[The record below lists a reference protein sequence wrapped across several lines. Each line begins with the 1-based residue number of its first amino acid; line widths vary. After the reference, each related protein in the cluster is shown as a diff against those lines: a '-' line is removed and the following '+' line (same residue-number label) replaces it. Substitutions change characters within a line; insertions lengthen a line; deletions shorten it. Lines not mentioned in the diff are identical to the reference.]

1 MKLRNLL
8 YATFAMTMVACSQE
22 NSFLSQDETGVLRTI
37 SSGSGKFASRSVV
50 DSKWEQGDA
59 IGVFML
65 KSEDASS
72 YSSQDNVKF
81 INNETTANTKVTF
94 TSETGITLVN
104 DKVKFH
110 AYYPWSDTN
119 VTGTTYNVQISDQT
133 ELTNVSNSDLRWAVS
148 DEKDLTNG
156 TLEGGLSLNF
166 AHKLTFLK
174 VKTNVADVKS
184 VSVSGVNTEA
194 QFDIVE
200 GTLSG
205 EAENTKSIQLCE
217 TTIDDQTVYC
227 GIVVPTTELKDF
239 VIKIVATEEGK
250 DMVYQYV
257 YGDNT
262 TLAEGFKGGW
272 QYLFN
277 ITLEGSTG
285 SATLDKIEAGLG
297 GFEGDDT
304 PVNGEVSN
312 PEEAV
317 TDITVPAGTD
327 LDGLNALL
335 ADKSGKVSLN
345 FADGTYDLSG
355 KGSVEGVGRVGLE
368 FPEAITGI
376 NFVGSDASK
385 VTLNIAY
392 LRWPGD
398 LQELKFKNVKV
409 ESNGSDYFIYTHIP
423 VDENGDLIEDYTSGE
438 DYSSATD
445 KRSCRFA
452 EGGVIEIDGCYFH
465 NTKRI
470 FRWATA
476 GGVSI
481 TNNKLSLI
489 SITNSRMEGTNE
501 SLFEKHNASNVVLKE
516 STFYNWSNVASTGNT
531 DAVFDVQNCTF
542 AKVSNRL
549 IYKGYITFN
558 NNIAVE
564 ITNGLVEGTITAAS
578 NNYGETGAT
587 LGNLTETTNITL
599 MALADIFGDRYTT
612 GTTTI
617 GNNTFVPESGITAG
631 DPRWLSA
638 STGE

>member
-50 DSKWEQGDA
+50 DSKWEQNDA

-65 KSEDASS
+65 KSDASS
-72 YSSQDNVKF
+72 TYAENVKF
-81 INNETTANTKVTF
+81 TNNTAEANTKVTF

-119 VTGTTYNVQISDQT
+119 ISGTTYNVQISDQT
-133 ELTNVSNSDLRWAVS
+133 ELTTVSNSDLRWAVS

-194 QFDIVE
+194 QFNIVD
-200 GTLSG
+200 GTLSN
-205 EAENTKSIQLCE
+205 EAGNTKSIQLCE
-217 TTIDDQTVYC
+217 TTINEQTVYC

-239 VIKIVATEEGK
+239 VIKIVATEENK

-285 SATLDKIEAGLG
+285 SATLDKIEAELG
-297 GFEGDDT
+297 GFEGNDT

-317 TDITVPAGTD
+317 TEIIVSAGTD

-345 FADGTYDLSG
+345 FADGEYELGCDD
-355 KGSVEGVGRVGLE
+355 KKPIE
-368 FPEAITGI
+368 FPESVTGVR
-376 NFVGSDASK
+376 FVGSDASK
-385 VTLNIAY
+385 VKLRIGY
-392 LRWPGD
+392 LSWPGD
-398 LQELKFKNVKV
+398 LQELKFENVEV
-409 ESNGSDYFIYTHIP
+409 EGNGNNYFIYDQIA
-423 VDENGDLIEDYTSGE
+423 DETSSTG
-438 DYSSATD
+438 
-445 KRSCRFA
+445 KRTCRFA
-452 EGGVIEIDGCYFH
+452 EDGIVEFNGCYFH
-465 NTKRI
+465 GTQRI
-470 FRWATA
+470 FRWVGDNVTK
-476 GGVSI
+476 
-481 TNNKLSLI
+481 NKLSI
-489 SITNSRMEGTNE
+489 FSVINSRMEGTNQTF
-501 SLFEKHNASNVVLKE
+501 LEKYEASNVVLKN
-516 STFYNWSNVASTGNT
+516 STFYNWTNVALVSNS

-542 AKVSNRL
+542 AKVKDAML
-549 IYKGYITFN
+549 KGGASVTFN
-558 NNIAVE
+558 NNIVVDVTA
-564 ITNGLVEGTITAAS
+564 TLVDGMTITAAS
-578 NNYGETGAT
+578 GNYGVTGAT
-587 LGNLTETTNITL
+587 LGSLIENTHITL
-599 MALADIFGDRYTT
+599 KSQDDLLPNYSGGDLSTM
-612 GTTTI
+612 
-617 GNNTFVPESGITAG
+617 FVPASGIEAG
-631 DPRWLSA
+631 DPRWK
-638 STGE
+638 

>member
-50 DSKWEQGDA
+50 DSKWEQNDA

-65 KSEDASS
+65 KSDASS
-72 YSSQDNVKF
+72 TYAENVKF
-81 INNETTANTKVTF
+81 TNNTAEANTKVTF

-119 VTGTTYNVQISDQT
+119 ISGTTYNIQISDQT
-133 ELTNVSNSDLRWAVS
+133 ELTTVSNSDLRWAVS

-166 AHKLTFLK
+166 THKLTFLK

-194 QFDIVE
+194 QFNIVD
-200 GTLSG
+200 GTLSN
-205 EAENTKSIQLCE
+205 EAGNTKSIQLCK
-217 TTIDDQTVYC
+217 TTINEQTVYC

-257 YGDNT
+257 YGSNNT
-262 TLAEGFKGGW
+262 LEGGLKGGW

-285 SATLDKIEAGLG
+285 SATLDKIEAELG

-317 TDITVPAGTD
+317 TDITVPAETD

-345 FADGTYDLSG
+345 FADGEYELGCDD
-355 KGSVEGVGRVGLE
+355 KKPIE
-368 FPEAITGI
+368 FPESVTGVR
-376 NFVGSDASK
+376 FVGSDASK
-385 VTLNIAY
+385 VKLRIGY
-392 LRWPGD
+392 LSWPGD
-398 LQELKFKNVKV
+398 LQELKFENVEV
-409 ESNGSDYFIYTHIP
+409 EGNGSSYFIHNQI
-423 VDENGDLIEDYTSGE
+423 VDDVTS
-438 DYSSATD
+438 A
-445 KRSCRFA
+445 KRTCRFA
-452 EGGVIEIDGCYFH
+452 NGGIVEFNSCYIH
-465 NTKRI
+465 GTQRI
-470 FRWATA
+470 FQWSGDAA
-476 GGVSI
+476 K
-481 TNNKLSLI
+481 NKMSFVTI
-489 SITNSRMEGTNE
+489 ENCKMEGTNQ
-501 SLFEKHNASNVVLKE
+501 SLFESYESSNIILKN
-516 STFYNWSNVASTGNT
+516 STFYNWSNIAVAGNK
-531 DAVFDVQNCTF
+531 DAVYDVQNCTF
-542 AKVSNRL
+542 AKVSAKML
-549 IYKGYITFN
+549 EGGSSITFN
-558 NNIAVE
+558 NNIVADINSSIIWSMTLTEAV
-564 ITNGLVEGTITAAS
+564 
-578 NNYGETGAT
+578 NNYASTGT
-587 LGNLTETTNITL
+587 NLGNKLEEGKNITSIEL
-599 MALADIFGDRYTT
+599 SELLPDYSDGDLSTM
-612 GTTTI
+612 
-617 GNNTFVPESGITAG
+617 FVPASEIESG
-631 DPRWLSA
+631 DPRW
-638 STGE
+638 

>member
-50 DSKWEQGDA
+50 DSKWEQNDA

-65 KSEDASS
+65 KSDASS
-72 YSSQDNVKF
+72 TYAENVKF
-81 INNETTANTKVTF
+81 TNNTAEANTKVTF

-133 ELTNVSNSDLRWAVS
+133 ELTTVSNSDLRWAVS

-194 QFDIVE
+194 QFNIVD
-200 GTLSG
+200 GTLSN
-205 EAENTKSIQLCE
+205 EAGNTKSIQLCK
-217 TTIDDQTVYC
+217 TTINEQEVYC

-285 SATLDKIEAGLG
+285 SATLDKIEAELG
-297 GFEGDDT
+297 GFEGESS
-304 PVNGEVSN
+304 VNGEVSD
-312 PEEAV
+312 PQEAV

-327 LDGLNALL
+327 LNGLKALL
-335 ADKSGKVSLN
+335 EGKSGKISLN
-345 FADGTYDLSG
+345 FADGTYDLG
-355 KGSVEGVGRVGLE
+355 HTDRNVIEIPNNV
-368 FPEAITGI
+368 TGI
-376 NFVGSDASK
+376 SFVGSNYNSVK
-385 VTLNIAY
+385 LKIAKIK
-392 LRWPGD
+392 WEQD
-398 LQELKFKNVKV
+398 LQELYFENV
-409 ESNGSDYFIYTHIP
+409 EIEGHAQDYFMNDGIT
-423 VDENGDLIEDYTSGE
+423 ENGV
-438 DYSSATD
+438 
-445 KRSCRFA
+445 KRTPRFA
-452 EGGVIEIDGCYFH
+452 EGGIVEFKSCYVHGANRLFYWKGNGVTKNTLASFVIDDCIMVGSGNQVLEGYD
-465 NTKRI
+465 
-470 FRWATA
+470 TA
-476 GGVSI
+476 KMI
-481 TNNKLSLI
+481 YKN
-489 SITNSRMEGTNE
+489 
-501 SLFEKHNASNVVLKE
+501 
-516 STFYNWSNVASTGNT
+516 STFLNWSCLGKITQKTTPVE
-531 DAVFDVQNCTF
+531 FDIQNCTLANLSATGF
-542 AKVSNRL
+542 EGGSASTAIFKDNIVVDMPNGNTYILYGLNVTDASGNIMDNQDKVGSLTVN
-549 IYKGYITFN
+549 TN
-558 NNIAVE
+558 VE
-564 ITNGLVEGTITAAS
+564 IKNTTDILPDYTL
-578 NNYGETGAT
+578 GAT
-587 LGNLTETTNITL
+587 AVSDG
-599 MALADIFGDRYTT
+599 M
-612 GTTTI
+612 
-617 GNNTFVPESGITAG
+617 FVPASGIEAG
-631 DPRWLSA
+631 DPRW
-638 STGE
+638 

>member
-50 DSKWEQGDA
+50 DSKWEQNDA

-65 KSEDASS
+65 KSDASS
-72 YSSQDNVKF
+72 TYAENVKF
-81 INNETTANTKVTF
+81 TNNTAEANTKVTF

-119 VTGTTYNVQISDQT
+119 VTGTIYNVQISDQT
-133 ELTNVSNSDLRWAVS
+133 ELTTVSNSDLRWTVS

-194 QFDIVE
+194 QFNIVD
-200 GTLSG
+200 GTLSN
-205 EAENTKSIQLCE
+205 EAGNTKSIQLCE
-217 TTIDDQTVYC
+217 TTINGQTVYC

-257 YGDNT
+257 YGDNN
-262 TLAEGFKGGW
+262 TLEDGLKGGW

-285 SATLDKIEAGLG
+285 SATLDKIEAELG

-317 TDITVPAGTD
+317 TDVTVPAGTD
-327 LDGLNALL
+327 LDGLKTLL
-335 ADKSGKVSLN
+335 EGKSGKISLN
-345 FADGTYDLSG
+345 FADGTYDLTG
-355 KGSVEGVGRVGLE
+355 GNRLAIE
-368 FPEAITGI
+368 FQEAITGVR
-376 NFVGSDASK
+376 FVGSDASNVK
-385 VTLNIAY
+385 LSIAY
-392 LRWPGD
+392 LSWPGD
-398 LQELKFKNVKV
+398 LQELKFQNVEV
-409 ESNGSDYFIYTHIP
+409 EGNGSDYFIYTHI
-423 VDENGDLIEDYTSGE
+423 VDSETQTE
-438 DYSSATD
+438 
-445 KRSCRFA
+445 RVCRFA
-452 EGGVIEIDGCYFH
+452 EGGVVEFDGCYFH
-465 NTKRI
+465 GTNRI
-470 FRWATA
+470 FRWTGDAA
-476 GGVSI
+476 K
-481 TNNKLSLI
+481 NKLSLF
-489 SITNSRMEGTNE
+489 SIVNSRMEGTNQ
-501 SLFEKHNASNVVLKE
+501 SLFEKFE
-516 STFYNWSNVASTGNT
+516 SANIVIKNSTVYNWSNIAVAGNS
-531 DAVFDVQNCTF
+531 DAVYDVQNCTF
-542 AKVSNRL
+542 AKVSASML
-549 IYKGYITFN
+549 EGGSSITFN
-558 NNIAVE
+558 NNIVADIQKSIIWSMTLTEAV
-564 ITNGLVEGTITAAS
+564 
-578 NNYGETGAT
+578 NNYASTGT
-587 LGNLTETTNITL
+587 DLGNKLKEGENITSKEL
-599 MALADIFGDRYTT
+599 SELLPNYSGGDLSTM
-612 GTTTI
+612 
-617 GNNTFVPESGITAG
+617 FVPASGIEAG
-631 DPRWLSA
+631 DPRW
-638 STGE
+638 

>member
-1 MKLRNLL
+1 MKLRNLF

-50 DSKWEQGDA
+50 DSKWEQNDA

-65 KSEDASS
+65 KSDASS
-72 YSSQDNVKF
+72 TYAENVKF
-81 INNETTANTKVTF
+81 TNNTAEANTKVTF

-119 VTGTTYNVQISDQT
+119 ISGTTYNIQISDQT
-133 ELTNVSNSDLRWAVS
+133 ELTTVSNSDLRWAVS

-194 QFDIVE
+194 QFNIVD
-200 GTLSG
+200 GTLSN
-205 EAENTKSIQLCE
+205 EAGNTKSIQLCE
-217 TTIDDQTVYC
+217 TTINGQTVYC

-285 SATLDKIEAGLG
+285 SATLDKIEAELG

-335 ADKSGKVSLN
+335 ADKSGKISLN
-345 FADGTYDLSG
+345 FADGTYDLG
-355 KGSVEGVGRVGLE
+355 HTDRNVIEIPNNV
-368 FPEAITGI
+368 TGI
-376 NFVGSDASK
+376 SFVGSNYNSVK
-385 VTLNIAY
+385 LKIAKIK
-392 LRWPGD
+392 WEQD
-398 LQELKFKNVKV
+398 LQELYFENV
-409 ESNGSDYFIYTHIP
+409 EIEGHAQDYFMNDGIT
-423 VDENGDLIEDYTSGE
+423 ENTG
-438 DYSSATD
+438 
-445 KRSCRFA
+445 KRTPRFA
-452 EGGVIEIDGCYFH
+452 EGGIVEFKSCYVHGANRLFYWKGSGVTKNTLASFVIDDCIMVGAGNQVLEGYD
-465 NTKRI
+465 
-470 FRWATA
+470 TA
-476 GGVSI
+476 KMI
-481 TNNKLSLI
+481 YKN
-489 SITNSRMEGTNE
+489 
-501 SLFEKHNASNVVLKE
+501 
-516 STFYNWSNVASTGNT
+516 STFLNWSCLGKITQKTTPVE
-531 DAVFDVQNCTF
+531 FDIQNCTLANLSATGF
-542 AKVSNRL
+542 EGGSASTAIFKDNIVVDMPNGNTYILYGLNVTDASGNIMDNQDKVGSLTVN
-549 IYKGYITFN
+549 TN
-558 NNIAVE
+558 VE
-564 ITNGLVEGTITAAS
+564 IKNTTDILPDYTL
-578 NNYGETGAT
+578 GAT
-587 LGNLTETTNITL
+587 AVSDG
-599 MALADIFGDRYTT
+599 M
-612 GTTTI
+612 
-617 GNNTFVPESGITAG
+617 FVPASGIEAG
-631 DPRWLSA
+631 DPRWK
-638 STGE
+638 

>member
-50 DSKWEQGDA
+50 DSKWEQNDA

-65 KSEDASS
+65 KSDASS
-72 YSSQDNVKF
+72 TYAENVKF
-81 INNETTANTKVTF
+81 TNNTAEANTKVTF

-133 ELTNVSNSDLRWAVS
+133 ELTTVSNSDLRWAVS

-205 EAENTKSIQLCE
+205 EAGNTKSIQLCE

-257 YGDNT
+257 YGSNNT
-262 TLAEGFKGGW
+262 LEGGLKGGW

-285 SATLDKIEAGLG
+285 SATLDKIEAELG
-297 GFEGDDT
+297 GFEGESS
-304 PVNGEVSN
+304 VNGEVSD
-312 PEEAV
+312 PQEAV

-327 LDGLNALL
+327 LNALKAL
-335 ADKSGKVSLN
+335 LEGKSGKISLN
-345 FADGTYDLSG
+345 FADGTYDLTG
-355 KGSVEGVGRVGLE
+355 GNRLAIE
-368 FPEAITGI
+368 FQEAITGVR
-376 NFVGSDASK
+376 FVGSDASK
-385 VTLNIAY
+385 VKLRIGY
-392 LRWPGD
+392 LSWPGD
-398 LQELKFKNVKV
+398 LQELKFENVEV
-409 ESNGSDYFIYTHIP
+409 EGNGSSYFIHDQIA
-423 VDENGDLIEDYTSGE
+423 DETSSTG
-438 DYSSATD
+438 
-445 KRSCRFA
+445 KRTCRFA
-452 EGGVIEIDGCYFH
+452 EGGVVEFDGCYFH
-465 NTKRI
+465 GTNRI
-470 FRWATA
+470 FQW
-476 GGVSI
+476 GGNGAA
-481 TNNKLSLI
+481 NNKLASFI
-489 SITNSRMEGTNE
+489 IKNCKMEGVGK
-501 SLFEKHNASNVVLKE
+501 SLFQDYEASNIVFKN
-516 STFYNWSNVASTGNT
+516 STIYNWSNIAVAGNM
-531 DAVFDVQNCTF
+531 DAVYDVQNCTF
-542 AKVSNRL
+542 AKVSAKML
-549 IYKGYITFN
+549 EGGSSITFN
-558 NNIAVE
+558 NNIVADINSSIIWSMTLTEAV
-564 ITNGLVEGTITAAS
+564 
-578 NNYGETGAT
+578 NNYASTGT
-587 LGNLTETTNITL
+587 NLGNKLKEGENITSKEL
-599 MALADIFGDRYTT
+599 SELLPNYSGGDLSTM
-612 GTTTI
+612 
-617 GNNTFVPESGITAG
+617 FVPASGIEAG
-631 DPRWLSA
+631 DPRWK
-638 STGE
+638 

>member
-133 ELTNVSNSDLRWAVS
+133 ELTNVSNSDLRWAES
-148 DEKDLTNG
+148 EEKDLTNG
-156 TLEGGLSLNF
+156 ALDGLSLNF

-194 QFDIVE
+194 QFNIVD

-205 EAENTKSIQLCE
+205 ETGNTKSIQLCK
-217 TTIDDQTVYC
+217 TTIDEQTVYC
-227 GIVVPTTELKDF
+227 GIVVPTTELKGF

-262 TLAEGFKGGW
+262 TLEGGLKGGW

-285 SATLDKIEAGLG
+285 SATLDKIEAELG
-297 GFEGDDT
+297 GFEGESS
-304 PVNGEVSN
+304 VNGEVSD
-312 PEEAV
+312 PQEAV
-317 TDITVPAGTD
+317 TDITVPAGTN

>member
-1 MKLRNLL
+1 MKVRNLF
-8 YATFAMTMVACSQE
+8 YAAFVMTMVACTQE

-72 YSSQDNVKF
+72 YSQDNVKF

-133 ELTNVSNSDLRWAVS
+133 EPATVSNSDLRWAVS

-205 EAENTKSIQLCE
+205 EAGNTKSIQLCE

-227 GIVVPTTELKDF
+227 GIVVPTTDLKDL
-239 VIKIVATEEGK
+239 VIKIVATVDNK

-257 YGDNT
+257 YGGNS
-262 TLAEGFKGGW
+262 TLSDGFKGGL

-277 ITLEGSTG
+277 IALEGTG
-285 SATLDKIEAGLG
+285 NAILDEIEADLG
-297 GFEGDDT
+297 GFDGGDT
-304 PVNGEVSN
+304 PINGEVSN

-327 LDGLNALL
+327 LDGLKALL
-335 ADKSGKVSLN
+335 EGKSGKVSLN
-345 FADGTYDLSG
+345 FADDEDEYELGCETR
-355 KGSVEGVGRVGLE
+355 SVIEI
-368 FPEAITGI
+368 PPTITGI
-376 NFVGSDASK
+376 SFVGSNYNN
-385 VTLNIAY
+385 VHLRIAKIK
-392 LRWPGD
+392 WEQD
-398 LQELKFKNVKV
+398 LQELRFENVEV
-409 ESNGSDYFIYTHIP
+409 EGNPSDYFMN
-423 VDENGDLIEDYTSGE
+423 NGVEEGDVKRTPRFVEDGIVE
-438 DYSSATD
+438 F
-445 KRSCRFA
+445 K
-452 EGGVIEIDGCYFH
+452 GCYVHGADRLFYWVG
-465 NTKRI
+465 NNVTK
-470 FRWATA
+470 
-476 GGVSI
+476 
-481 TNNKLSLI
+481 NSLASFTI
-489 SITNSRMEGTNE
+489 DNCIMVGDGNQ
-501 SLFEKHNASNVVLKE
+501 LFEGYETKKMIYKN
-516 STFYNWSNVASTGNT
+516 STFLNWSCLGKITQKTEPVE
-531 DAVFDVQNCTF
+531 FDIQNCTLANLSATGF
-542 AKVSNRL
+542 EGGSGSTAIFKDNIVVDMP
-549 IYKGYITFN
+549 N
-558 NNIAVE
+558 NNTYILYGLNVTDASGNIMDNQDKVGSLTVDTNVE
-564 ITNGLVEGTITAAS
+564 IKDL
-578 NNYGETGAT
+578 
-587 LGNLTETTNITL
+587 TNIFTN
-599 MALADIFGDRYTT
+599 YTT
-612 GTTTI
+612 GTTTFDI
-617 GNNTFVPESGITAG
+617 NTFVPASGIEAG
-631 DPRWLSA
+631 DPRW
-638 STGE
+638 

>member
-1 MKLRNLL
+1 MKLRNLF

-50 DSKWEQGDA
+50 DSKWEQNDA

-65 KSEDASS
+65 KSDASS
-72 YSSQDNVKF
+72 TYAENVKF
-81 INNETTANTKVTF
+81 TNNTAEANTKVTF

-119 VTGTTYNVQISDQT
+119 ISGTTYNIQISDQT
-133 ELTNVSNSDLRWAVS
+133 ELTTVSNSDLRWAVS

-194 QFDIVE
+194 QFNIVD
-200 GTLSG
+200 GTLSN
-205 EAENTKSIQLCE
+205 EAGNTKSIQLCE
-217 TTIDDQTVYC
+217 TTINGQTVYC

-285 SATLDKIEAGLG
+285 SATLDKIEAELG

-335 ADKSGKVSLN
+335 ADKSGKISLN
-345 FADGTYDLSG
+345 FADGTYDLG
-355 KGSVEGVGRVGLE
+355 HTDRNVIEIHNNV
-368 FPEAITGI
+368 TGI
-376 NFVGSDASK
+376 SFVGSNYNSVK
-385 VTLNIAY
+385 LKIAKIK
-392 LRWPGD
+392 WEQD
-398 LQELKFKNVKV
+398 LQELYFENV
-409 ESNGSDYFIYTHIP
+409 EIEGHAQDYFMNDGIT
-423 VDENGDLIEDYTSGE
+423 ENTG
-438 DYSSATD
+438 
-445 KRSCRFA
+445 KRTPRFA
-452 EGGVIEIDGCYFH
+452 EGGIVEFKSCYVHGANRLFYWKGSGVTKNTLASFVIDDCIMVGAGNQVLEGYD
-465 NTKRI
+465 
-470 FRWATA
+470 TA
-476 GGVSI
+476 KMI
-481 TNNKLSLI
+481 YKN
-489 SITNSRMEGTNE
+489 
-501 SLFEKHNASNVVLKE
+501 
-516 STFYNWSNVASTGNT
+516 STFLNWSCLGKITQKTTPVE
-531 DAVFDVQNCTF
+531 FDIQNCTLANLSATGF
-542 AKVSNRL
+542 EGGSASTAIFKDNIVVDMPNGNTYILYGLNVTDASGNIMDNQDKVGSLTVN
-549 IYKGYITFN
+549 TN
-558 NNIAVE
+558 VE
-564 ITNGLVEGTITAAS
+564 IKNTTDILPDYTL
-578 NNYGETGAT
+578 GAT
-587 LGNLTETTNITL
+587 AVSDG
-599 MALADIFGDRYTT
+599 M
-612 GTTTI
+612 
-617 GNNTFVPESGITAG
+617 FVPASGIEAG
-631 DPRWLSA
+631 DPRW
-638 STGE
+638 

>member
-50 DSKWEQGDA
+50 DSKWEQNDA

-65 KSEDASS
+65 KSDASS
-72 YSSQDNVKF
+72 TYAENVKF
-81 INNETTANTKVTF
+81 TNNTAEANTKVTF

-133 ELTNVSNSDLRWAVS
+133 ELTAVSNSDLRWAVS

-194 QFDIVE
+194 QFNIVD
-200 GTLSG
+200 GTLSN
-205 EAENTKSIQLCE
+205 EAGNTKSIQLCE
-217 TTIDDQTVYC
+217 TTIKGQTVYC

-285 SATLDKIEAGLG
+285 SATLDEIEAELG

-304 PVNGEVSN
+304 PVNGEVSD
-312 PEEAV
+312 PQEAV

-327 LDGLNALL
+327 LNGLKALL
-335 ADKSGKVSLN
+335 ADKIGKVSLN

-355 KGSVEGVGRVGLE
+355 KGSVEEVGRVGLE

-376 NFVGSDASK
+376 SFVGSDPSK
-385 VTLNIAY
+385 VILNIAY

-423 VDENGDLIEDYTSGE
+423 VDENGDLIADYEPEKEYAGE
-438 DYSSATD
+438 
-445 KRSCRFA
+445 KKPERVCRFA
-452 EGGVIEIDGCYFH
+452 EGGVIEINGCYFH

-470 FRWATA
+470 FRWSTDNGAS
-476 GGVSI
+476 V
-481 TNNKLSLI
+481 TNNKLSSF
-489 SITNSRMEGTNE
+489 SIVNSRMEGTNE
-501 SLFEKHNASNVVLKE
+501 SLFEKFE
-516 STFYNWSNVASTGNT
+516 SANIVIKNSTVYNWSNIAVAGNS
-531 DAVFDVQNCTF
+531 DAVYDVQNCTF
-542 AKVSNRL
+542 AKVSASML
-549 IYKGYITFN
+549 EGGSSITFN
-558 NNIAVE
+558 NNIVADIQKSIIWSMTLTEAV
-564 ITNGLVEGTITAAS
+564 
-578 NNYGETGAT
+578 NNYASTGT
-587 LGNLTETTNITL
+587 NLGNKLEEGKNITSKEL
-599 MALADIFGDRYTT
+599 SELLPDYSGGDLSTM
-612 GTTTI
+612 
-617 GNNTFVPESGITAG
+617 FVPASEIEAG
-631 DPRWLSA
+631 DPRW
-638 STGE
+638 

>member
-1 MKLRNLL
+1 MKLRNLF
-8 YATFAMTMVACSQE
+8 YATFAMTMVACTQE
-22 NSFLSQDETGVLRTI
+22 NGFLSQDETGVLRTI

-50 DSKWEQGDA
+50 DSKWEQNDA

-65 KSEDASS
+65 KSPVGTS
-72 YSSQDNVKF
+72 YDQDNVKF
-81 INNETTANTKVTF
+81 VNNETEANTSVTF

-119 VTGTTYNVQISDQT
+119 VSGTTYNVQISDQT
-133 ELTNVSNSDLRWAVS
+133 KLSAVSNSDLRWAVS
-148 DEKDLTNG
+148 DEKDLTSG

-194 QFDIVE
+194 QFNIID
-200 GTLSG
+200 GTLSS
-205 EAENTKSIQLCE
+205 EAGNTKSIQLCE
-217 TTIDDQTVYC
+217 TTIDNQTVYC
-227 GIVVPTTELKDF
+227 GIVVPTTDLKNL

-285 SATLDKIEAGLG
+285 SATLDKIEAELG
-297 GFEGDDT
+297 GFEGESS
-304 PVNGEVSN
+304 VNGEVSD
-312 PEEAV
+312 PQEAV
-317 TDITVPAGTD
+317 TDITVPVGTD
-327 LDGLNALL
+327 LAGLSTLL
-335 ADKSGKVSLN
+335 EGKSGKVSLN

-355 KGSVEGVGRVGLE
+355 KGNTNEVGRVGLE

-376 NFVGSDASK
+376 SFVGSDASN

-423 VDENGDLIEDYTSGE
+423 VDGNGDLISDYIPGE
-438 DYSSATD
+438 NYSSVTD
-445 KRSCRFA
+445 KRTCRFA

-465 NTKRI
+465 NTRRI
-470 FRWATA
+470 FRWSTA
-476 GGVSI
+476 GSVAI

-501 SLFEKHNASNVVLKE
+501 SLFEKYNASNVVLKE

-549 IYKGYITFN
+549 IYKGSITFN

-564 ITNGLVEGTITAAS
+564 ITNALVEGSITAAS

-599 MALADIFGDRYTT
+599 KGLTDIFNNYTT

-617 GNNTFVPESGITAG
+617 DNKTFVPNSGITAG
-631 DPRWLSA
+631 DPRWLNA

>member
-50 DSKWEQGDA
+50 DSKWEQNDA

-65 KSEDASS
+65 KSDASS
-72 YSSQDNVKF
+72 TYAENVKF
-81 INNETTANTKVTF
+81 TNNTAEANTKVTF

-110 AYYPWSDTN
+110 AYYPWSETN

-133 ELTNVSNSDLRWAVS
+133 ELTTVSNSDLRWAVS

-194 QFDIVE
+194 QFNIVD
-200 GTLSG
+200 GTLSN
-205 EAENTKSIQLCE
+205 EAGNTKSIQLCK
-217 TTIDDQTVYC
+217 TTINEQEVYC

-285 SATLDKIEAGLG
+285 SATLDKIEAELG

-335 ADKSGKVSLN
+335 ADKSGKISLN
-345 FADGTYDLSG
+345 FADGTYDLG
-355 KGSVEGVGRVGLE
+355 HTDRNVIEIPNNV
-368 FPEAITGI
+368 TGI
-376 NFVGSDASK
+376 SFVGSNYNSVK
-385 VTLNIAY
+385 LKIAKIK
-392 LRWPGD
+392 WEQD
-398 LQELKFKNVKV
+398 LQELYFENV
-409 ESNGSDYFIYTHIP
+409 EIEGHAQDYFMNDGIT
-423 VDENGDLIEDYTSGE
+423 ENTG
-438 DYSSATD
+438 
-445 KRSCRFA
+445 KRTPRFA
-452 EGGVIEIDGCYFH
+452 EGGIVEFKSCYVHGANRLFYWKGSGVTKNTLASFVIDDCIMVGAGNQVLEGYD
-465 NTKRI
+465 
-470 FRWATA
+470 TA
-476 GGVSI
+476 KMI
-481 TNNKLSLI
+481 YKN
-489 SITNSRMEGTNE
+489 
-501 SLFEKHNASNVVLKE
+501 
-516 STFYNWSNVASTGNT
+516 STFLNWSCLGKITQKTTPVE
-531 DAVFDVQNCTF
+531 FDIQNCTLANLSATGF
-542 AKVSNRL
+542 EGGSASTAIFKDNIVVDMPNGNTYILYGLNVTDASGNIMDNQDKVGSLTVN
-549 IYKGYITFN
+549 TN
-558 NNIAVE
+558 VE
-564 ITNGLVEGTITAAS
+564 IKNTTDILPDYTL
-578 NNYGETGAT
+578 GAT
-587 LGNLTETTNITL
+587 AVSDG
-599 MALADIFGDRYTT
+599 M
-612 GTTTI
+612 
-617 GNNTFVPESGITAG
+617 FVPASGIEAG
-631 DPRWLSA
+631 DPRW
-638 STGE
+638 

>member
-1 MKLRNLL
+1 MKVRNLF
-8 YATFAMTMVACSQE
+8 YAAFAMTMVACTQE

-50 DSKWEQGDA
+50 DSKWEPGDA

-65 KSEDASS
+65 KSSDGTS
-72 YSSQDNVKF
+72 YSQDNVKF
-81 INNETTANTKVTF
+81 VNNETVANTSVTF

-110 AYYPWSDTN
+110 AYYPWSDAN
-119 VTGTTYNVQISDQT
+119 VISGTTYNVQISDQT
-133 ELTNVSNSDLRWAVS
+133 ELSAVSNSDLRWAVS

-194 QFDIVE
+194 QFNIVD
-200 GTLSG
+200 GTLSN
-205 EAENTKSIQLCE
+205 EAGNTKSIQLCK
-217 TTIDDQTVYC
+217 TTISEQEVYC
-227 GIVVPTTELKDF
+227 GIVVPTTDLTNL
-239 VIKIVATEEGK
+239 VIKIVATVDGT

-257 YGDNT
+257 YGSNNT
-262 TLAEGFKGGW
+262 LEGGLKGGW

-285 SATLDKIEAGLG
+285 SATLDKIEAELG
-297 GFEGDDT
+297 GFEGESS
-304 PVNGEVSN
+304 VNGEVSD
-312 PEEAV
+312 PQEAV
-317 TDITVPAGTD
+317 TDITVPAGTN

-376 NFVGSDASK
+376 NFVGSDTSK

-599 MALADIFGDRYTT
+599 MTLADIFGDRYTT

-631 DPRWLSA
+631 DPRWLNA

>member
-50 DSKWEQGDA
+50 DSKWEQNDA

-65 KSEDASS
+65 KSDASS
-72 YSSQDNVKF
+72 TYAENVKF
-81 INNETTANTKVTF
+81 TNNTAEANTKVTF

-110 AYYPWSDTN
+110 AYYPWSETN

-133 ELTNVSNSDLRWAVS
+133 KLTNVSNSDLRWAVS
-148 DEKDLTNG
+148 DEKNLTNG

-194 QFDIVE
+194 QFNIVD
-200 GTLSG
+200 GTLSN
-205 EAENTKSIQLCE
+205 EAGNTKSIQLCK
-217 TTIDDQTVYC
+217 TTINEQEVYC

-285 SATLDKIEAGLG
+285 SATLDKIEAELG

-335 ADKSGKVSLN
+335 ADKSGKISLN
-345 FADGTYDLSG
+345 FADGTYDLG
-355 KGSVEGVGRVGLE
+355 HTDRNVIEIPNNV
-368 FPEAITGI
+368 TGI
-376 NFVGSDASK
+376 SFVGSNYNSVK
-385 VTLNIAY
+385 LKIAKIK
-392 LRWPGD
+392 WEQD
-398 LQELKFKNVKV
+398 LQELYFENV
-409 ESNGSDYFIYTHIP
+409 EIEGHAQDYFMNDGIT
-423 VDENGDLIEDYTSGE
+423 ENTG
-438 DYSSATD
+438 
-445 KRSCRFA
+445 KRTPRFA
-452 EGGVIEIDGCYFH
+452 EGGIVEFKSCYVHGANRLFYWKGSGVTKNTLASFVIDDCIMVGAGNQVLEGYD
-465 NTKRI
+465 
-470 FRWATA
+470 TA
-476 GGVSI
+476 KMI
-481 TNNKLSLI
+481 YKN
-489 SITNSRMEGTNE
+489 
-501 SLFEKHNASNVVLKE
+501 
-516 STFYNWSNVASTGNT
+516 STFLNWSCLGKITQKTTPVE
-531 DAVFDVQNCTF
+531 FDIQNCTLANLSATGF
-542 AKVSNRL
+542 EGGSASTAIFKDNIVVDMPNGNTYILYGLNVTDASGNIMDNQDKVGSLTVN
-549 IYKGYITFN
+549 TN
-558 NNIAVE
+558 VE
-564 ITNGLVEGTITAAS
+564 IKNTTDILPDYTL
-578 NNYGETGAT
+578 GAT
-587 LGNLTETTNITL
+587 AVSDG
-599 MALADIFGDRYTT
+599 M
-612 GTTTI
+612 
-617 GNNTFVPESGITAG
+617 FVPASGIEAG
-631 DPRWLSA
+631 DPRW
-638 STGE
+638 

>member
-1 MKLRNLL
+1 MKLRNLF
-8 YATFAMTMVACSQE
+8 YATFAMTMVACTQE

-50 DSKWEQGDA
+50 DSKWEQNDA

-65 KSEDASS
+65 KSDASS
-72 YSSQDNVKF
+72 TYAENVKF
-81 INNETTANTKVTF
+81 TNNTAEANTKVTF

-194 QFDIVE
+194 QFDIVD

-205 EAENTKSIQLCE
+205 ETGNTKSIQLCQA
-217 TTIDDQTVYC
+217 TIDQTAVYC

-239 VIKIVATEEGK
+239 VIKIVADVDGT

-257 YGDNT
+257 YGDNN
-262 TLAEGFKGGW
+262 TLEDGLKGGC

-277 ITLEGSTG
+277 ITLAGSNANLTN
-285 SATLDKIEAGLG
+285 IEASLG
-297 GFEGDDT
+297 GFEGGDT
-304 PVNGEVSN
+304 PVNGQVSD
-312 PEEAV
+312 PQEAV
-317 TDITVPAGTD
+317 TDITVPAGTN
-327 LDGLNALL
+327 LDGLNSLL

-355 KGSVEGVGRVGLE
+355 KGKTDGVGRVGLE

-423 VDENGDLIEDYTSGE
+423 VDGNGDLIGDYTSGE

-476 GGVSI
+476 GSVSI

-501 SLFEKHNASNVVLKE
+501 SLFERHNASNVVLKE

-549 IYKGYITFN
+549 IYKGSITFN

-578 NNYGETGAT
+578 NNYGETDAT
-587 LGNLTETTNITL
+587 LGNLTEATNITL
-599 MALADIFGDRYTT
+599 KDLSDIFTNYTT

-617 GNNTFVPESGITAG
+617 GDKTFVPNSGITAG
-631 DPRWLSA
+631 DPRWLNA

>member
-1 MKLRNLL
+1 MKVRNLF
-8 YATFAMTMVACSQE
+8 YAAFAMTMVACTQE

-50 DSKWEQGDA
+50 DSKWEQNDA

-65 KSEDASS
+65 KSDASS
-72 YSSQDNVKF
+72 TYAENVKF
-81 INNETTANTKVTF
+81 TNNTAEANTKVTF

-104 DKVKFH
+104 DKVMFR
-110 AYYPWSDTN
+110 AYYPWSETN

-133 ELTNVSNSDLRWAVS
+133 ELTTVSNSDLRWAVS

-194 QFDIVE
+194 QFNIVD
-200 GTLSG
+200 GTLSN
-205 EAENTKSIQLCE
+205 EAGNTKSIQLCK
-217 TTIDDQTVYC
+217 TTINGQTVYC

-285 SATLDKIEAGLG
+285 SATLDKIEAELG

-335 ADKSGKVSLN
+335 ADKSGKISLN
-345 FADGTYDLSG
+345 FADGTYDLG
-355 KGSVEGVGRVGLE
+355 HTDRNVIEIPNNV
-368 FPEAITGI
+368 TGI
-376 NFVGSDASK
+376 SFVGSNYNSVK
-385 VTLNIAY
+385 LKIAKIK
-392 LRWPGD
+392 WEQD
-398 LQELKFKNVKV
+398 LQELYFENV
-409 ESNGSDYFIYTHIP
+409 EIEGHAQDYFMNDGIT
-423 VDENGDLIEDYTSGE
+423 ENTG
-438 DYSSATD
+438 
-445 KRSCRFA
+445 KRTPRFA
-452 EGGVIEIDGCYFH
+452 EGGIVEFKSCYVHGANRLFYWKGSGVTKNTLASFVIDDCIMVGAGNQVLEGYD
-465 NTKRI
+465 
-470 FRWATA
+470 TA
-476 GGVSI
+476 KMI
-481 TNNKLSLI
+481 YKN
-489 SITNSRMEGTNE
+489 
-501 SLFEKHNASNVVLKE
+501 
-516 STFYNWSNVASTGNT
+516 STFLNWSCLGKITQKTTPVE
-531 DAVFDVQNCTF
+531 FDIQNCTLANLSATGF
-542 AKVSNRL
+542 EGGSASTAIFKDNIVVDMPNGNTYILYGLNVTDASGNIMDNQDKVGSLTVN
-549 IYKGYITFN
+549 TN
-558 NNIAVE
+558 VE
-564 ITNGLVEGTITAAS
+564 IKNTTDILPDYTL
-578 NNYGETGAT
+578 GAT
-587 LGNLTETTNITL
+587 AVSDG
-599 MALADIFGDRYTT
+599 M
-612 GTTTI
+612 
-617 GNNTFVPESGITAG
+617 FVPASGIEAG
-631 DPRWLSA
+631 DPRWK
-638 STGE
+638 

>member
-1 MKLRNLL
+1 MHAPKKTVF
-8 YATFAMTMVACSQE
+8 Y
-22 NSFLSQDETGVLRTI
+22 GVLRTI

-50 DSKWEQGDA
+50 DSKWEPGDA

-65 KSEDASS
+65 KSSDGTS
-72 YSSQDNVKF
+72 YSQDNVKF
-81 INNETTANTKVTF
+81 VNNETVANTSVTF

-110 AYYPWSDTN
+110 AYYPWSDAN
-119 VTGTTYNVQISDQT
+119 VISGTTYNVQISDQT
-133 ELTNVSNSDLRWAVS
+133 ELSAVSNSDLRWAVS

-194 QFDIVE
+194 QFNIVD
-200 GTLSG
+200 GTLSN
-205 EAENTKSIQLCE
+205 EAGNTKSIQLCK
-217 TTIDDQTVYC
+217 TTISEQEVYC
-227 GIVVPTTELKDF
+227 GIVVPTTDLTNL
-239 VIKIVATEEGK
+239 VIKIVATVDGT

-257 YGDNT
+257 YGSNNT
-262 TLAEGFKGGW
+262 LEGGLKGGW

-285 SATLDKIEAGLG
+285 SATLDKIEAELG
-297 GFEGDDT
+297 GFEGESS
-304 PVNGEVSN
+304 VNGEVSD
-312 PEEAV
+312 PQEAV
-317 TDITVPAGTD
+317 TDITVPAGTN

-476 GGVSI
+476 GDVSI

-599 MALADIFGDRYTT
+599 MTLADIFGDRYTT

-631 DPRWLSA
+631 DPRWLNA